1 MYIIYRI
8 IMLLIQIEQAAILVE
23 AILSWIQIDQLRG
36 VYEFCQRITAPLM
49 NPIRRVMPI
58 IAGLDFSPVVA
69 LVLLGFVSKA
79 VSYIFIGM
87 MY

>member
-1 MYIIYRI
+1 
-8 IMLLIQIEQAAILVE
+8 MLLIQIEQAAILVE

-36 VYEFCQRITAPLM
+36 VYEFCQRITEPLM

-79 VSYIFIGM
+79 VSYIFIGL